1 MSDVSRRH
9 RGDLTGHPDEREMR
23 QRYNRVMGGRDVA
36 LVDAPLVLAGLYA
49 AVSAYT
55 LHFNTT
61 ASSLATNNLIA
72 GIAVA
77 VLALGL
83 SRAENMRGLSLA
95 IAGIGIWLA
104 ISPWA
109 VGRHPDA
116 GMMISNIVVGSVILL
131 LGLASAGIGLLKRGR
146 GRREAAAA
154 RRA

>member
-1 MSDVSRRH
+1 MSDVSHRH
-9 RGDLTGHPDEREMR
+9 RADLAGHPDEMEMR

-36 LVDAPLVLAGLYA
+36 LVDAPLFLAGLYA
-49 AVSAYT
+49 AVSSYT
-55 LHFNTT
+55 LHFTT
-61 ASSLATNNLIA
+61 AQPGLSTNNLIM

-104 ISPWA
+104 ISPWV

-116 GMMISNIVVGSVILL
+116 GMIVSNIVVGAVILL
-131 LGLASAGIGLLKRGR
+131 LALVSAGVGLMRRGR
-146 GRREAAAA
+146 RRREAAAA
-154 RRA
+154 QQR